1 MRMAPTRLPNTG
13 GHNKD
18 GSREDYNPDS
28 WDDWTHSPTA
38 RWPTICLM
46 LSLTLLHDWKS
57 IQLDYVQAFPQAPLK
72 KPEYI
77 ELPPGIEIEG
87 ISRETHVLKLLRN
100 IYGRRAASRDWF
112 LYLKD
117 KLVNELKFTQSKYD
131 ECLFYRGSV
140 MYVLYTDDSILAGP
154 NQADL
159 DQAVKDIERSGL
171 KVTHEGTIDDF
182 LGVNIKRENGK
193 YHLCQPK
200 LIESILD
207 DLGLNPKKNTT
218 GNPVKTKPIP
228 MPGNQWLGRHLDSP
242 DFDGHFHFRRAI
254 GKLNF
259 LADSTRGDIS
269 YVTHHVARYVNNPKK
284 EHGEA
289 IKYLG
294 RYLAGTMDKGY
305 VMTPDPSKGVEIYV
319 DASFCQDW
327 DPSLAGQDIDTARSR
342 YGYIITYAGVP
353 LVWKSSLATEVCL
366 STTEAEL
373 VGLSQSLRAAIPIIN
388 ILNEMKGLG
397 FNILPDAPVVHSKL
411 FEDNSGALAIAKFPK
426 MRPRTKHLNAKMF
439 HFVEFTTREDNP
451 FEFLKIH
458 KDNLPADA
466 LTKPLAKDK
475 FEKHRKWLLGW

>member
-1 MRMAPTRLPNTG
+1 
-13 GHNKD
+13 
-18 GSREDYNPDS
+18 
-28 WDDWTHSPTA
+28 
-38 RWPTICLM
+38 
-46 LSLTLLHDWKS
+46 
-57 IQLDYVQAFPQAPLK
+57 
-72 KPEYI
+72 
-77 ELPPGIEIEG
+77 
-87 ISRETHVLKLLRN
+87 
-100 IYGRRAASRDWF
+100 
-112 LYLKD
+112 
-117 KLVNELKFTQSKYD
+117 
-131 ECLFYRGSV
+131 

-289 IKYLG
+289 IKCLV

-327 DPSLAGQDIDTARSR
+327 DPTLAGQDIDTARSR

-426 MRPRTKHLNAKMF
+426 MRPRTKHLNAKIF
-439 HFVEFTTREDNP
+439 HFVEFCTREDNP

-458 KDNLPADA
+458 TDNLPADA

-475 FEKHRKWLLGW
+475 FVKHRKWLLGW